1 MKEARKEAGK
11 KAGEKAMKQGKRFC
25 VSGCLAGLPCRWDGA
40 SRPDPR
46 IQRLVARGMCVV
58 VCPEVQGGL
67 LPPRKPCELCGDRV
81 LARDGTDC
89 TGAFRRGAAKALA
102 MALAAGCTAAVL
114 KARSPSCGAGGI
126 YDGSFTK
133 TLAPGDGI
141 FARLLREAGLEI
153 FTEESL
159 PWERLEAELEA
170 DLETELGAELAP
182 GLAAACG
189 AHAAPAGVRN

>member
-1 MKEARKEAGK
+1 M
-11 KAGEKAMKQGKRFC
+11 
-25 VSGCLAGLPCRWDGA
+25 
-40 SRPDPR
+40 
-46 IQRLVARGMCVV
+46 

-126 YDGSFTK
+126 YDGSFTGV
-133 TLAPGDGI
+133 LVPGDGL
-141 FARLLREAGLEI
+141 A
-153 FTEESL
+153 
-159 PWERLEAELEA
+159 AELLKTRGIQVVGDWRELPQPGEA
-170 DLETELGAELAP
+170 P
-182 GLAAACG
+182 IMK
-189 AHAAPAGVRN
+189 NS